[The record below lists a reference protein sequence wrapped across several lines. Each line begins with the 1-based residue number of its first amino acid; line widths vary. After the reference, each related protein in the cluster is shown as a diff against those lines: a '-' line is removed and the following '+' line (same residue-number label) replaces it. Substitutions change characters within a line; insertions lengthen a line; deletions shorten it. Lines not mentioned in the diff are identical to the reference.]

1 MKGKNVARIVI
12 FTLIILFTTLYVTQ
26 AFGYYEYSNKKINT
40 LTEEA
45 AKKFEK
51 DIEIEAGNIIGV
63 IDEDRYF
70 YNYLENLLFNK
81 PVITVDSKK
90 LNKTETRAFRKKISF
105 VESYICDDY
114 LNLSV
119 YEYMKYSLINQF
131 LVIKDYNKKIKD
143 SLKIVGLDSK
153 YLNKKISLLSL
164 SEQRLVLFAISLLS
178 NPNMIVFDNF
188 FEGLDLKTTKFV
200 INILNQLAEQYNKT
214 FFIRCCDVDDIYA
227 LTKKVIIF
235 EKNEFFVG
243 GDTIEVFDDYIEIL
257 IKNGLPI
264 PKTVMFTYRA
274 NSLKNAKLGYF
285 KDIRDLIKDIY
296 KKVK

>member
-26 AFGYYEYSNKKINT
+26 AFGYYEYSNKKTNT

-119 YEYMKYSLINQF
+119 YEYSW
-131 LVIKDYNKKIKD
+131 
-143 SLKIVGLDSK
+143 S
-153 YLNKKISLLSL
+153 
-164 SEQRLVLFAISLLS
+164 
-178 NPNMIVFDNF
+178 
-188 FEGLDLKTTKFV
+188 
-200 INILNQLAEQYNKT
+200 
-214 FFIRCCDVDDIYA
+214 
-227 LTKKVIIF
+227 
-235 EKNEFFVG
+235 
-243 GDTIEVFDDYIEIL
+243 
-257 IKNGLPI
+257 
-264 PKTVMFTYRA
+264 
-274 NSLKNAKLGYF
+274 
-285 KDIRDLIKDIY
+285 
-296 KKVK
+296 

>member
-1 MKGKNVARIVI
+1 
-12 FTLIILFTTLYVTQ
+12 
-26 AFGYYEYSNKKINT
+26 
-40 LTEEA
+40 
-45 AKKFEK
+45 
-51 DIEIEAGNIIGV
+51 
-63 IDEDRYF
+63 
-70 YNYLENLLFNK
+70 
-81 PVITVDSKK
+81 
-90 LNKTETRAFRKKISF
+90 
-105 VESYICDDY
+105 
-114 LNLSV
+114 
-119 YEYMKYSLINQF
+119 MKYSLINQF

-200 INILNQLAEQYNKT
+200 INILSQLAEQYNKT

-274 NSLKNAKLGYF
+274 NSLKNTKLGYF

>member
-1 MKGKNVARIVI
+1 MEI
-12 FTLIILFTTLYVTQ
+12 
-26 AFGYYEYSNKKINT
+26 
-40 LTEEA
+40 
-45 AKKFEK
+45 KFEK

-200 INILNQLAEQYNKT
+200 INILSQLAEQYNKT
-214 FFIRCCDVDDIYA
+214 FFTSSSVAKSIKCSYVA
-227 LTKKVIIF
+227 LAFSSAAKSSVKSA
-235 EKNEFFVG
+235 
-243 GDTIEVFDDYIEIL
+243 
-257 IKNGLPI
+257 IKSPVAPI
-264 PKTVMFTYRA
+264 PEVEKSCPLQ
-274 NSLKNAKLGYF
+274 SLKKISLP
-285 KDIRDLIKDIY
+285 
-296 KKVK
+296 

>member
-1 MKGKNVARIVI
+1 MEI
-12 FTLIILFTTLYVTQ
+12 
-26 AFGYYEYSNKKINT
+26 
-40 LTEEA
+40 
-45 AKKFEK
+45 KFEK

-243 GDTIEVFDDYIEIL
+243 GDTIEVFDDYMEIL

-274 NSLKNAKLGYF
+274 NSLKNTKLGYF